1 MSVNFNGGLPK
12 SVQGYGGVNPN
23 ANLTN
28 VNNEDAVVNGGELS
42 VNPDSIG
49 GETTI
54 LKTKIVIWDKNGP
67 RLQGDYPDGTEDDI
81 LVSFGDKVVPINS
94 LPMSMQDR
102 IYKMLDK

>member
-12 SVQGYGGVNPN
+12 SAQGFGGVKPN
-23 ANLTN
+23 ANPT
-28 VNNEDAVVNGGELS
+28 VNNEDIAVNGGKLDTADNNQPE
-42 VNPDSIG
+42 G
-49 GETTI
+49 TT
-54 LKTKIVIWDKNGP
+54 LKTKIVIWDKNGL
-67 RLQGDYPDGTEDDI
+67 RLQGDYPDGSDDI